1 MWRQWLDSIWVINN
15 FNCLPPAFTFLC
27 CLPHRWSIWIP
38 IPFHCS
44 LFIHYSD
51 SAHGFSLL
59 FVMFCKL
66 KFRKQHILVFLWLWD
81 MKMLSFHPQ
90 RLWLAI
96 CFSIHGN
103 AYRLAQKETCWKHW
117 KKKIRYVDND
127 SVVQIRLPFGI
138 CSYDNAGPHVAVWHW
153 CTVHVCTKC
162 LCVSQDIY
170 NFKKNLSKSNAHL
183 CVFVLS
189 L

>member
-51 SAHGFSLL
+51 SAHGLSLL
-59 FVMFCKL
+59 FIMFCKL
-66 KFRKQHILVFLWLWD
+66 KFRKQHILVFFLALGHENVVLPPT
-81 MKMLSFHPQ
+81 KAVIGYLFFHPWK
-90 RLWLAI
+90 RL
-96 CFSIHGN
+96 SISTKRDLLE
-103 AYRLAQKETCWKHW
+103 AL

-127 SVVQIRLPFGI
+127 SVVQIRLLFGI

-153 CTVHVCTKC
+153 RTVHVCTKC

-170 NFKKNLSKSNAHL
+170 NFKKKS
-183 CVFVLS
+183 
-189 L
+189 